1 MTARL
6 GTTIPDRLSDYELG
20 ELLRLR
26 EHRTLPE
33 IARQLGYTVQ
43 TLRAALESVGV
54 SL

>member
-26 EHRTLPE
+26 ECRTLPE
-33 IARQLGYTVQ
+33 IARQLGYPVH
-43 TLRAALESVGV
+43 TLRAALESIGIP
-54 SL
+54 L